1 MLVLSCHKL
10 NYIHCVSARRLNR
23 PSFVTLPPIFAE
35 PLADNYAGALA
46 SAQFDNYRALLGLG
60 SELQLALGGPS
71 DLLNLPQSFGTLFLG
86 ETFSCHINLH
96 NESQF
101 ECKNVVLKVAIQGRN
116 EYVPLQPHGISAG
129 QLPSAA
135 DMGSGGGGGGGV
147 GCTLGPNENLNV
159 IFQHEMKDLGA
170 NTLVC
175 SVSYTVQT
183 QSPLPSL
190 PLAFPARPPPSSEL
204 IGPYSCFILAS
215 FSPSGWTHNF
225 SFDVTKSDSQAE
237 RDGGLRRFTGKVLL
251 TGHKFGLYL
260 VYYIHFLVNDFPFP
274 SLILPTSKTSDV
286 YVEAQIENLMPY
298 AIMMERISWEVGP
311 HIKVTDMNTLTDW
324 TRCVIRFLFRFRS
337 KPNHVRG
344 SNIQNVFMAPRD
356 VWRLLYRTQPPIQG
370 VPGDLKLGN
379 LDITWRSAMGERG
392 HLQTFPCPFNGI
404 NWHTLDIDVNT
415 CLICVSTCVR
425 PFLLL
430 FCNSNRSLDLL
441 LCRPDSSASEIDEEP
456 PLADQSAPAFIWTG
470 VTHRRLESLEPN
482 AAVKLV
488 LEFVPIMIGLQVRP
502 VCPTD
507 ISPVPLLF
515 ITPLSPTSSPTSYCL
530 PH

>member
-1 MLVLSCHKL
+1 HKL

-190 PLAFPARPPPSSEL
+190 PLAFPARPPPSNEE
-204 IGPYSCFILAS
+204 IGPR
-215 FSPSGWTHNF
+215 PSETPYNF
-225 SFDVTKSDSQAE
+225 MKNFKFMVEKPFDFKQ
-237 RDGGLRRFTGKVLL
+237 
-251 TGHKFGLYL
+251 
-260 VYYIHFLVNDFPFP
+260 
-274 SLILPTSKTSDV
+274 TSVATSTSDV

-324 TRCVIRFLFRFRS
+324 TRS

-392 HLQTFPCPFNGI
+392 HLQTFPCPFNAPRFS
-404 NWHTLDIDVNT
+404 DVSVRAIQLPTRVAVGDPFQVT
-415 CLICVSTCVR
+415 CEVTNR
-425 PFLLL
+425 
-430 FCNSNRSLDLL
+430 SNRSLDLL

-488 LEFVPIMIGLQVRP
+488 LEFVPIMIGLQEMPPIHLRE
-502 VCPTD
+502 
-507 ISPVPLLF
+507 ISTENRFNV
-515 ITPLSPTSSPTSYCL
+515 SCL
-530 PH
+530 GQILVTCAS